1 MASPGPA
8 APAPAAAPP
17 ALPNGHPSTPP
28 PSDTAPSNPQPASQ
42 PQPQPPQPQQL
53 SVQPPPQPSQ
63 QQQQQPHQPP
73 DPEVPLTSLQTDDTA
88 KKPRDMKLIHL
99 VLHAQGISSYQERVP
114 LQLLDFAYRYT
125 STTLSDALRLS
136 ADGYAGAPERT
147 GGRGG
152 GKGGAGGAGADAGG
166 EGITVQSL
174 RQAIASRSG
183 VEGSWRGYL
192 PKEFMLEQAEERNR
206 LALPKV
212 QRAGGG
218 VQLPP
223 EKYCLTGSAWNLKEE
238 WESEGEEEGEKR
250 QDGKPLTNGNGHG
263 HGESRRRSRGNDDG
277 EDEKMGGMEDM
288 QGGDEDEEGMGR
300 MEDVFGEEGGDT
312 QMEE

>member
-8 APAPAAAPP
+8 AAPATAAPP

-42 PQPQPPQPQQL
+42 PQPPQPQQPPAQL
-53 SVQPPPQPSQ
+53 PPQPSQ
-63 QQQQQPHQPP
+63 QQQQQPNQPP

-152 GKGGAGGAGADAGG
+152 GKGGAAGAGADAGG

-238 WESEGEEEGEKR
+238 WESEGEGEGQARE
-250 QDGKPLTNGNGHG
+250 DGKPLTNGNGHSL
-263 HGESRRRSRGNDDG
+263 GESARRSRGSEDG
-277 EDEKMGGMEDM
+277 EDEKMGGMDDT